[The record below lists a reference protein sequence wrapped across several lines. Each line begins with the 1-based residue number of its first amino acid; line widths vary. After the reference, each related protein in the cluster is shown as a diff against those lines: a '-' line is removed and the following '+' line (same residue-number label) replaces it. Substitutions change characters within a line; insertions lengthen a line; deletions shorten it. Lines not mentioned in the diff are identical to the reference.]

1 MDIKNNRMLKLRDYQ
16 QDMVDA
22 GINYLKGKSRSGGLL
37 VAPCG
42 SGKSLIIAG
51 IANALKEP
59 LLVLQPSKEL
69 LIQNT
74 GKLIAMGGSPTIFSA
89 SCNKKELSSLTYATI
104 KSVKKVTDE
113 LKSYGVR
120 HVIIDE
126 ADMGIPPSNEDN
138 PSEWEIFYKEMGFKK
153 VLGLTASPVKMQQY
167 TPMAGSAYSQ
177 LNMLNRIQGKTFS
190 NILHVIQNKDV
201 IDRGFWAPLLYETWE
216 FDEGELKINK
226 IGSEYTE
233 DSIKRFITHHKI
245 NNLICERVIK
255 LAEAK
260 KSILVFMD
268 SVKSCNT
275 MCKYLNE
282 KRGIKSV
289 VVDAG
294 MTGGARDR
302 AVSSFKSGEIQVA
315 LCYATL
321 GVGFD
326 HPALDCI
333 VIGRP
338 TFSIRVF
345 YQYVG
350 RLVRKDPGNPD
361 KEGLVVDCCGNYG
374 RFGRIE
380 DLSVEDFA
388 GYGWGM
394 FSGDRLVTG
403 VPMGQYMDRRM
414 LIEKYGEVK
423 SYPKREK
430 KPVQMNNPEAY
441 MIESGFYKGKTLRDV
456 PKEYLKFVTS
466 SLPEGMININ
476 IKKYIKNNGGK
487 I

>member
-1 MDIKNNRMLKLRDYQ
+1 MLKLRDYQ

-22 GINYLKGKSRSGGLL
+22 GINYLTGKSRSGGLL

-69 LIQNT
+69 LVQNT

-113 LKSYGVR
+113 LKSYGVK

-126 ADMGIPPSNEDN
+126 ADMGIPPSNSGS
-138 PSEWEIFYKEMGFKK
+138 PSEWEIFYNEMGFKK

-167 TPMAGSAYSQ
+167 SPMVGDAYSQ

-190 NILHVIQNKDV
+190 KILHVIQNKDV
-201 IDRGFWAPLLYETWE
+201 IDRGFWAPLKYETWE
-216 FDEGELKINK
+216 FDQGELRINS
-226 IGSEYTE
+226 IGSEYTDE
-233 DSIKRFITHHKI
+233 SIKRYVTEHKI

-255 LAEAK
+255 LTESK

-268 SVKSCNT
+268 SVDNCNIL
-275 MCKYLNE
+275 CKYLNE

-289 VVDAG
+289 VVDAK
-294 MTGGARDR
+294 MASGARDK
-302 AVSSFKSGEIQVA
+302 AVNGFKSGETQVA

-350 RLVRKDPGNPD
+350 RLVRKDPDNPD

-394 FSGDRLVTG
+394 FSNDRLVTG
-403 VPMGQYMDRRM
+403 VPMGQYVDKKM
-414 LIEKYGEVK
+414 LVDKYGEVK
-423 SYPKREK
+423 TYGKGKPKET
-430 KPVQMNNPEAY
+430 VQINIPDNYVMD
-441 MIESGFYKGKTLRDV
+441 SGHYKGKKLKDI
-456 PKEYLKFVTS
+456 PKEYLDFIS
-466 SLPEGMININ
+466 HSLPKDMINVN
-476 IKKYIKNNGGK
+476 IRNFIESGK
-487 I
+487 